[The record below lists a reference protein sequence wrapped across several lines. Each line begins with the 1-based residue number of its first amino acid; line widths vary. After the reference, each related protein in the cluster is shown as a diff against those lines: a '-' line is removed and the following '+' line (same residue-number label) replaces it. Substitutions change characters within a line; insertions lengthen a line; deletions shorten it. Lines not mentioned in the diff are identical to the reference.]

1 MTTKPVPSSASAS
14 NHSGAE
20 PVAGSA
26 PPPTLR
32 EAEASCAASRS
43 SPTTFRKV
51 AVTPD
56 TVESM
61 AWATRDPL
69 NRWFPLA
76 ASFGDHCS
84 VDSNGWCYDGPVEAW
99 LALLHHASGNTSV
112 AHSRTQRAISV
123 ATAFGDQR
131 TLKRLAPLMGSI
143 DHDPSKGPLTA
154 GEIAVL
160 RMVAQGCTNAQIVGA
175 LNFSVSTIRHTL
187 PSLYDRAGV
196 RTPASVVAYA
206 RAGGLLDTTQGACS
220 SDTS

>member
-1 MTTKPVPSSASAS
+1 MATRPTPSSTNPI
-14 NHSGAE
+14 NHSDAE
-20 PVAGSA
+20 SVPVAGNT
-26 PPPTLR
+26 PPLR
-32 EAEASCAASRS
+32 EAEASWAASRS
-43 SPTTFRKV
+43 SPTTFTPV

-76 ASFGDHCS
+76 ASFRDHCS

-112 AHSRTQRAISV
+112 AHSHTQRAISV

-143 DHDPSKGPLTA
+143 DHDPSQGPLTA

-187 PSLYDRAGV
+187 PSLCDRAGV